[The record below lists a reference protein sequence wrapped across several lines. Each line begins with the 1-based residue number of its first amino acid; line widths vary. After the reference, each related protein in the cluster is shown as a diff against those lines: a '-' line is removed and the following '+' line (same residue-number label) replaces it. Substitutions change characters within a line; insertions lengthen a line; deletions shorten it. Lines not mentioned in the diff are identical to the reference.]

1 MPWLSKTSDN
11 SILTSFDIA
20 QSIHN
25 KKSNNKSDD
34 LQKSDDP
41 VIQDSDNVQRSDNTL
56 TPKASEQTR

>member
-1 MPWLSKTSDN
+1 MPWLLKASDN

-34 LQKSDDP
+34 LQKSDDS
-41 VIQDSDNVQRSDNTL
+41 VVAQDSDNSQRSNNTL
-56 TPKASEQTR
+56 NTPKVLR

>member
-1 MPWLSKTSDN
+1 MSWLLKVSDN
-11 SILTSFDIA
+11 SILTSFDIT

-41 VIQDSDNVQRSDNTL
+41 IVTQDSDNSQRSDNTL
-56 TPKASEQTR
+56 NTPKVPR